1 MASGKNIKEIEQSKS
16 ESIMNTVA
24 WRAAYY
30 RANPQIFCEE
40 VLKIHLKW
48 FQKILLWAMFHF
60 DYFMFIASRGLGKTF
75 LTALALS
82 IQCIL
87 MPGTK
92 CVICSGVLKQ
102 ANEVLLKIKDE
113 LMVMSPMLRYEIKEC
128 HVGQND
134 ATILFKNGSWLKTRT
149 STDNS
154 RSARATAIFV
164 DEFRTIDKTILDT
177 VIRKFLA
184 DPRHPGYLNKPEYE
198 HLQERNREYY
208 ASSAWYK
215 DHWSYKKLQSYV
227 LSFFNDKRKYFVCGL
242 PYQLAIREHLLMRSQ
257 VEDEMAEADFSQTAW
272 DIEMSCMW
280 FGDTDGSFF
289 KLDDFNN
296 MRKISNVFLPLDF
309 YNDSYKIPDLPNDSR
324 RIMTLDIA
332 LMASNKNKRN
342 DAASIMLGDLDKIS
356 STSYKRSLKYT
367 QNFEGLTTQELAVKV
382 ARYFFKYNCDF
393 IGIDTN
399 GSGLGV
405 YDLLTEPIYDPEY
418 GETYPAMTCVNDDDM
433 AARCK
438 EPNALKV
445 IYSIKANSKFN
456 TQICI
461 SLRDAIRN
469 GKINFPKN
477 EMFVDDFL
485 IKEYKPYKNLS
496 LSDQVK
502 IKTAFINTTL
512 LSYEL
517 LKLKTIVNGNDIK
530 VKEESGMRKDRYS
543 AIAYF
548 NWLAGQLEQELRP
561 KFQDTQTLIN
571 KMIIR
576 RASFNG
582 MSI

>member
-1 MASGKNIKEIEQSKS
+1 MASGKTIQEIEQSKS
-16 ESIMNTVA
+16 DSIMNTIA

-30 RANPQIFCEE
+30 RNNPQVYCEE

-48 FQKILLWAMFHF
+48 FQKILLWAMFHY

-75 LTALALS
+75 LTALSLS

-87 MPGTK
+87 FPGTK
-92 CVICSGVLKQ
+92 VVVCSGVLKQ

-134 ATILFKNGSWLKTRT
+134 STILFKNGSWLKTRT
-149 STDNS
+149 STDNA

-208 ASSAWYK
+208 ASSAWYQ

-227 LSFFNDKRKYFVCGL
+227 LSFFNDKRRYFCCGL

-280 FGDTDGSFF
+280 FGDSEGSFF

-296 MRKISNVFLPLDF
+296 MRKVSNVLFPLDF
-309 YNDSYKIPDLPNDSR
+309 YNESYKVPDVSKDGE
-324 RIMTLDIA
+324 RIMSLDIA
-332 LMASNKNKRN
+332 LMASNTKKKN
-342 DAASIMLGDLDKIS
+342 DASSIHIADLDKIS
-356 STSYKRSLKYT
+356 PTSYKRNIIYSE
-367 QNFEGLTTQELAVKV
+367 NFEGIKSQDLAIIF
-382 ARYFFKYNCDF
+382 ARYFHRYKCTYACLDCQ
-393 IGIDTN
+393 GV
-399 GSGLGV
+399 GLPI
-405 YDLLTEPIYDPEY
+405 YDLLTEPIYDPET
-418 GETYPAMTCVNDDDM
+418 GETYPPMVCINDSDM
-433 AARCK
+433 ADRCK
-438 EPNALKV
+438 YKDALKV
-445 IYSIKANSKFN
+445 IYSVKANNKTN
-456 TQICI
+456 TQMCI
-461 SLRDAIRN
+461 GLRDAIKN

-477 EMFVDDFL
+477 EMFVDDYL
-485 IKEYKPYKNLS
+485 IKEYKPFKNLS
-496 LSDQVK
+496 LTDQVK
-502 IKTAFINTTL
+502 IKTAYINTTL

-517 LKLKTIVNGNDIK
+517 IKLQTIVSGNDLK

-543 AIAYF
+543 SVSYL
-548 NWLAGQLEQELRP
+548 NWLAGELEQGLRP
-561 KFQDTQTLIN
+561 KNTNTQSLIN
-571 KMIIR
+571 KLVIHR
-576 RASFNG
+576 GSFNG
-582 MSI
+582 MTI